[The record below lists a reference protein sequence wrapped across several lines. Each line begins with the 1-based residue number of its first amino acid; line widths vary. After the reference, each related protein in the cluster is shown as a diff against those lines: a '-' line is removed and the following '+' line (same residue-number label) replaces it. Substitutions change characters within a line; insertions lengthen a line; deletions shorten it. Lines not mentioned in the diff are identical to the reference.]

1 MTTVTLIPGD
11 GIGPE
16 ITEAVKTIFQATGA
30 PIEFDEQDAG
40 LAAFQQ
46 TGNLIPQALIESI
59 EKNKIALKGPL
70 TTPVG
75 EGFRSINVTLRQQFD
90 LYQNL
95 RPCKSVPGVNSRFD
109 NVDLILFRE
118 NTEGLYSGFE
128 IYDERN
134 GIADAIAR
142 VTAKGAERILRAA
155 MQYATVQGRKRVTVI
170 HKANILK
177 QTSGLFLRIGRKVAQ
192 EFPELRVDDRI
203 IDNMCMQL
211 VMYPDRYDVLVTTNL
226 FGDIL
231 SDLSAGLV
239 GGLGLVPGGNIG
251 DDYAIF
257 EAVHG
262 SAPDIAGRGIANPS
276 ALLQSGILMLKH
288 LQMFDVA
295 NNIEKAL
302 FATLANKDE
311 VTGDLGGPATTMQFA
326 QNVCQKLS

>member
-16 ITEAVKTIFQATGA
+16 ITEAVKTIFQAAGA
-30 PIEFDEQDAG
+30 PIKFDEQDAG

-59 EKNKIALKGPL
+59 EENKIALKGPL

-155 MQYATVQGRKRVTVI
+155 MQYAKVQGRKRVTVI

-192 EFPELRVDDRI
+192 EFPELTVDDRI
-203 IDNMCMQL
+203 VDNMCMQL
-211 VMYPDRYDVLVTTNL
+211 VMYPERYDVLVTTNL

-288 LQMFDVA
+288 LQLFEEA
-295 NNIEKAL
+295 NNIETAL
-302 FATLANKDE
+302 FATLANKEE

>member
-16 ITEAVKTIFQATGA
+16 ITESVKEIFQAAGA
-30 PIEFDEQDAG
+30 QIAFDEQDAG
-40 LAAFQQ
+40 LTAFQQ
-46 TGNLIPQALIESI
+46 TGNLIPDALIESI

-75 EGFRSINVTLRQQFD
+75 EGFRSINVTLRQKFD
-90 LYQNL
+90 LYQNV
-95 RPCKSVPGVNSRFD
+95 RPCKSIPGVNSKFTD
-109 NVDLILFRE
+109 VDLVLFRE

-155 MQYATVQGRKRVTVI
+155 MKYASVQGRKRVTII

-177 QTSGLFLRIGRKVAQ
+177 QTSGLFLRIGRKVAL
-192 EFPELRVDDRI
+192 EFPDITIDDRI

-211 VMYPDRYDVLVTTNL
+211 VMYPERYDVLVTTNL

-231 SDLSAGLV
+231 SDLSAGLI

-276 ALLQSGILMLKH
+276 ALLQSGVLMLRH
-288 LQMFDVA
+288 LQMFEVA
-295 NNIEKAL
+295 DKIEKAL
-302 FATLANKDE
+302 FTTLANKE
-311 VTGDLGGPATTMQFA
+311 QVTGDLGGPANTKTFT
-326 QNVCQKLS
+326 QNIIGNMA